1 MRITCLV
8 ENSCPDEGAGL
19 RPEFGLSLHVEVG
32 GARVLFD
39 TGSSGLF
46 QANAERLGVDVA
58 AVDALVVSHQHFDHG
73 GGLATFLEANQRAPV
88 FLRSAPLADRWFR
101 AFGFI
106 RRPIGIASE
115 LLERHAE
122 RVEWVAG
129 TREILPG
136 VFLLC
141 DIGSAHARPRGNR
154 RLWVER
160 NGRVERDPFDHE
172 LMMVVCEAGGVV
184 VLSGCS
190 HHGVLNMLDA
200 AMAAF
205 PGVPVKGLVGGFHL
219 IGLPFYDS
227 MAASRRE
234 VEAIGRRILEQVA
247 APVFTGHC
255 TGAKG
260 YRVLEGVM
268 GDALRPLAT
277 GTVIEA

>member
-1 MRITCLV
+1 
-8 ENSCPDEGAGL
+8 
-19 RPEFGLSLHVEVG
+19 
-32 GARVLFD
+32 VLFD

-46 QANAERLGVDVA
+46 LANAERLGVDVA

-73 GGLATFLEANQRAPV
+73 GGLATFLDANLRAPV
-88 FLRSAPLADRWFR
+88 YLREAPLADRWFR
-101 AFGFI
+101 AFGLI
-106 RRPIGIASE
+106 RRPIGIDRE
-115 LLERHAE
+115 LLERQRSRFE
-122 RVEWVAG
+122 LVAG
-129 TREILPG
+129 RREVAPG

-154 RLWVER
+154 RLWA
-160 NGRVERDPFDHE
+160 ERDGRLERDSFDHE
-172 LMMVVCEAGGVV
+172 LMMVVHEAGGIV

-200 AMAAF
+200 ARAAF

-247 APVFTGHC
+247 GPVFTGHC
-255 TGAKG
+255 TGGKG
-260 YRVLEGVM
+260 YRALAGVM
-268 GDALRPLAT
+268 GEALRPLAT